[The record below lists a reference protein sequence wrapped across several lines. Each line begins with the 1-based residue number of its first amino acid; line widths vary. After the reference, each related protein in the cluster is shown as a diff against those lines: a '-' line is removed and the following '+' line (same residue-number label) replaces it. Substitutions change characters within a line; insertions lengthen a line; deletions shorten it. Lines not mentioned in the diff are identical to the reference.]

1 MKNFIVATA
10 TVLATALSPV
20 FANGSNDN
28 PQAAKKVFAK
38 EFVGAQNI
46 KWSEL
51 HDGYQK
57 VTFVLN
63 GTAAETYFDAEGELL
78 GTIRNL
84 LYNQLPLA
92 VMQKVNN
99 KFNEGVILVVNEIT
113 NPDGTTYQ
121 VTLEQKNRKYNVR
134 LNSLGEVIGVQ
145 KEKIK
150 K

>member
-10 TVLATALSPV
+10 TALAIGMSPV
-20 FANGSNDN
+20 FANGSNEN
-28 PQAAKKVFAK
+28 PQAAKVFAQQ
-38 EFVGAQNI
+38 FIGAQNV
-46 KWSEL
+46 KWSSL

-57 VTFVLN
+57 VSFVLN
-63 GTAAETYFDAEGELL
+63 GVAAETYFDAEGELL

-92 VMQKVNN
+92 VMQKVSK
-99 KFNEGVILVVNEIT
+99 KFTDGVVLVVNEIT
-113 NPDGTTYQ
+113 NPDGTSYKL
-121 VTLEQKNRKYNVR
+121 TLEQKNRKYDVR
-134 LNSLGEVIGVQ
+134 LNSLGEVIEVQ